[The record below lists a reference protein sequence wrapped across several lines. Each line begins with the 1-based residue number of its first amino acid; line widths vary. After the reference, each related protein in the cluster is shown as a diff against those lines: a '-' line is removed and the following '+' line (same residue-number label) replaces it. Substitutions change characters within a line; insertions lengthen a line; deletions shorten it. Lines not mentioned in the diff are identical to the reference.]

1 MTVISKYQIAKL
13 SPKAGDIIV
22 VKVDRTLSKAQ
33 LEQVGQH
40 VMPYF
45 EEAGCKVV
53 VLGREVDLQVV
64 EQIPTRRPVHIY
76 IRADGQKAACGFPVF
91 CPECE
96 ADQAR
101 KRAESKS

>member
-1 MTVISKYQIAKL
+1 MTEIPEYQIAKL

-45 EEAGCKVV
+45 EEVGCKVV
-53 VLGREVDLQVV
+53 VLGGDVDLQVV
-64 EQIPTRRPVHIY
+64 EQVPARRPAHIY
-76 IRADGQKAACGFPVF
+76 ARADGQEVACGFPVL

-96 ADQAR
+96 ADQTR
-101 KRAESKS
+101 KYAERKS